1 MLGSLLLKGDYLD
14 LLDLFSLRAITWIF
28 NVYPYRTKVLV
39 YLPIG
44 LATWSFLE

>member
-1 MLGSLLLKGDYLD
+1 VILGSPLLMGN
-14 LLDLFSLRAITWIF
+14 TWIF